1 MKNAIRT
8 LLKSIS
14 SLLVNVTVT
23 TGIGRYFLDQ
33 ILSSVMS
40 RTCSVR
46 HQGLDLTF
54 AIPNI
59 VNYVRINTFSTKEP
73 ETLEWIDGILKGSV
87 VWDIGAN
94 VGLYSCYAAKAR
106 EYEVFAFEPSA
117 FNLEL
122 LTRNVF

>member
-54 AIPNI
+54 PAIFTIPRG
-59 VNYVRINTFSTKEP
+59 VNVSVAVDA
-73 ETLEWIDGILKGSV
+73 ETATLLNGIDLT
-87 VWDIGAN
+87 AN
-94 VGLYSCYAAKAR
+94 DESIIQQ
-106 EYEVFAFEPSA
+106 
-117 FNLEL
+117 L
-122 LTRNVF
+122 LANAPVMWTVTDLTDN